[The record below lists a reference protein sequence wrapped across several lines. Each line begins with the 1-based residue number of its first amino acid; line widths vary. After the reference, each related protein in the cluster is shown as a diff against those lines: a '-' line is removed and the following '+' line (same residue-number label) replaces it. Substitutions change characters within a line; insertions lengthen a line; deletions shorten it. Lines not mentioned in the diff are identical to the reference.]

1 MSVPETRVHSLVL
14 ALTLGGRQET
24 KKTGGDTMAEA
35 NQSFDARRM
44 AREQESRMA
53 ATASMGLN
61 VAQPFVQFQTSML
74 RVFAENIEQAA
85 RNYEKSFEA
94 VSNIIAQQSQARQ

>member
-1 MSVPETRVHSLVL
+1 V
-14 ALTLGGRQET
+14 
-24 KKTGGDTMAEA
+24 
-35 NQSFDARRM
+35 
-44 AREQESRMA
+44 A
-53 ATASMGLN
+53 ATTSIGLN

-94 VSNIIAQQSQARQ
+94 VSNVMAQQAQARE

>member
-1 MSVPETRVHSLVL
+1 VPKLLSPGNQGPVATNLVML
-14 ALTLGGRQET
+14 DGLGAGN
-24 KKTGGDTMAEA
+24 D
-35 NQSFDARRM
+35 
-44 AREQESRMA
+44 
-53 ATASMGLN
+53 
-61 VAQPFVQFQTSML
+61 

>member
-1 MSVPETRVHSLVL
+1 
-14 ALTLGGRQET
+14 
-24 KKTGGDTMAEA
+24 MAEA

-61 VAQPFVQFQTSML
+61 VAQRRLNGTWAGRPQ
-74 RVFAENIEQAA
+74 RNIGRQD
-85 RNYEKSFEA
+85 RRSLLEKS
-94 VSNIIAQQSQARQ
+94 SLIAQRFAACAEPLDVRPNHAADSAVVPA

>member
-1 MSVPETRVHSLVL
+1 MADATQSL
-14 ALTLGGRQET
+14 
-24 KKTGGDTMAEA
+24 
-35 NQSFDARRM
+35 DARRI

-53 ATASMGLN
+53 ATASIGLN

-85 RNYEKSFEA
+85 RNYEKSFEV
-94 VSNIIAQQSQARQ
+94 VSNIIAQQSKTQQ